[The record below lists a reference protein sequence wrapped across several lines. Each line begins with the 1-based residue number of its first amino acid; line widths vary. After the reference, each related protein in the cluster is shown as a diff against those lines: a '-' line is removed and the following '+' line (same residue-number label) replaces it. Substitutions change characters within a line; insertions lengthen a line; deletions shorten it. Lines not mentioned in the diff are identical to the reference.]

1 MPVKHDLYA
10 DLSHS
15 KDEVQKLRA
24 SDPHLHALLDKYSKI
39 DTQVLDA
46 EAAIEADDKLTRLKT
61 ERLSIKD
68 KIRDRLNGAGKA

>member
-10 DLSHS
+10 DLSHTR
-15 KDEVQKLRA
+15 DEVQKLRA
-24 SDPHLHALLDKYSKI
+24 SDPHLHALLDKYSTI

>member
-10 DLSHS
+10 DLSHTR
-15 KDEVQKLRA
+15 DEVQKLRA
-24 SDPHLHALLDKYSKI
+24 SDPHLHALLDKYSDI
-39 DTQVLDA
+39 DTQVLQS

>member
-10 DLSHS
+10 DLSHTR
-15 KDEVQKLRA
+15 DEVQKLRA
-24 SDPHLHALLDKYSKI
+24 SDPHLHALLDKYSDI
-39 DTQVLDA
+39 DTQVLQS
-46 EAAIEADDKLTRLKT
+46 EASIEADEKVTRLKT